1 MSLVT
6 VSPKFQVVIPKE
18 LREELGV
25 KVGDKLNAVK
35 VNGKIELQ
43 RVRPLHELMGSLP
56 GKNTFV
62 RDKKD
67 RVF

>member
-25 KVGDKLNAVK
+25 KVGDRLEAVR
-35 VNGKIELQ
+35 VDGKIQLKRVPLLTEL
-43 RVRPLHELMGSLP
+43 RGSVKGP
-56 GKNTFV
+56 NNFV

-67 RVF
+67 REF

>member
-25 KVGDKLNAVK
+25 KVGDRLEAVK
-35 VNGKIELQ
+35 VGAKIQLQ
-43 RVRPLHELMGSLP
+43 RVTPLSELFGSLK

-67 RVF
+67 REF

>member
-25 KVGDKLNAVK
+25 KVGDKLSAVK
-35 VNGKIELQ
+35 VDGKIELQ
-43 RVRPLHELMGSLP
+43 RVRPLHELYGSLK

-67 RVF
+67 REF

>member
-25 KVGDKLNAVK
+25 KVGDQLEAIK
-35 VNGKIELQ
+35 VDGKIQFKRVPKLTEL
-43 RVRPLHELMGSLP
+43 RGFVKGP
-56 GKNTFV
+56 NNFV
-62 RDKKD
+62 REKKD
-67 RVF
+67 REF

>member
-25 KVGDKLNAVK
+25 KVGDRLEAVR
-35 VNGKIELQ
+35 VDGKIQLKRVKPLAELY
-43 RVRPLHELMGSLP
+43 GSVP
-56 GKNTFV
+56 GPNTFK

-67 RVF
+67 RQF

>member
-6 VSPKFQVVIPKE
+6 VSPKYQVVIPKE

-25 KVGDKLNAVK
+25 KVGDRLEAVRID
-35 VNGKIELQ
+35 GKIQLQ
-43 RVRPLHELMGSLP
+43 RIRPLYELRGSLKGP
-56 GKNTFV
+56 NNFV

-67 RVF
+67 REF

>member
-25 KVGDKLNAVK
+25 KVGDRLSAVR
-35 VNGKIELQ
+35 VDGKIELQ
-43 RVRPLHELMGSLP
+43 RVRPLHELRGSIKGP
-56 GKNTFV
+56 NAFV
-62 RDKKD
+62 REKED
-67 RVF
+67 RKF

>member
-6 VSPKFQVVIPKE
+6 VSPKFQVVLPKE

-25 KVGDKLNAVK
+25 KVGDKLSAVK

-43 RVRPLHELMGSLP
+43 RVRPLRELYGYLK
-56 GKNTFV
+56 GENTFK
-62 RDKKD
+62 REKED
-67 RVF
+67 RKF